1 MQPPLRPLLTDDPA
15 MSTDYEISTVITT
28 HSGSVI
34 TLFRSGQSS
43 LADSQR
49 QRLEKQKEKQKH
61 VYFLSYRKLK
71 TTLLDYRNVMYHQK
85 KRQKHGK
92 CNGEGKYSTLR
103 VPASLGQLVIVSRKL
118 MHSADIVYKNGRI
131 IVVEITVDMK
141 NVIIAIIYAPQ
152 TSVEKNQKKS
162 SNMYKCY

>member
-1 MQPPLRPLLTDDPA
+1 
-15 MSTDYEISTVITT
+15 
-28 HSGSVI
+28 
-34 TLFRSGQSS
+34 
-43 LADSQR
+43 
-49 QRLEKQKEKQKH
+49 
-61 VYFLSYRKLK
+61 
-71 TTLLDYRNVMYHQK
+71 MYHQK

-141 NVIIAIIYAPQ
+141 KSNNCHYLCTTNQCNFFFFFNLQTRTNVIEALA
-152 TSVEKNQKKS
+152 SVKDTTVLKGDELGDEQR
-162 SNMYKCY
+162 M